1 MTGSIRFVKSR
12 AALNLKQ
19 ACYIWFYTVL
29 RFPQNYKMCDY
40 ATPYSILNGKEP
52 QKVYIYLKVSGFVLM
67 SSVLTAGLVSHP
79 IKLIMDVKRR
89 ISSFTHFFFFFF
101 YSCCIVKSDLG
112 LNFDFTRLDLYKT
125 HFVESVRFS
134 A

>member
-19 ACYIWFYTVL
+19 SCYIWFYTVL

-40 ATPYSILNGKEP
+40 ATPYSILKGREP
-52 QKVYIYLKVSGFVLM
+52 QKVYIYLKVSGFVPM
-67 SSVLTAGLVSHP
+67 SSVLTAGLVSHA

-89 ISSFTHFFFFFF
+89 ISSFTHFFFFL
-101 YSCCIVKSDLG
+101 YSRCIVKSNLG
-112 LNFDFTRLDLYKT
+112 LNFDFTRLDLYRT